1 MDVINLE
8 QKLGLIDDRWLPR
21 VVAEMND
28 YQVKLVKVQGEFVW
42 HQHDTTDELFLVLQ
56 GELMIKLAAGDVRL
70 KAGDL
75 YVVPR
80 GVQHMPVAEEEVHL
94 LLLEPKGV
102 LNTGDKAGDRTAPA
116 DVWI

>member
-8 QKLGLIDDRWLPR
+8 QKLRLIDDRWLPR

-28 YQVKLVKVQGEFVW
+28 YQVKLVKVQGEFMW
-42 HQHDTTDELFLVLQ
+42 HQHDTTDELFLVLK
-56 GELMIKLAAGDVRL
+56 GELSIKLAEGDVRL

-80 GVQHMPVAEEEVHL
+80 GVQHMPVAEQEVQL

-102 LNTGDKAGDRTAPA
+102 LNTGESGGDRTAPV